1 MNSTAWATLSLVR
14 NERVLHSAMAVL
26 LIACLIG
33 NGFLRLGFAASI
45 EQVASD
51 AKDCKGLC
59 DMEGSLVESVE
70 KAKSRK
76 DKLEHEL
83 ATILARIPKALN
95 DSDVL
100 SNVRGVVLK
109 SHCSLVDFRP
119 TSTLDRKEF
128 KSRSYDLQMEGNFGQ
143 LVQFFD
149 LLQRTP
155 FVFQVSRFKINE
167 PSSLGSPCKAEME
180 LSVVFDHVWS
190 PPESAKHE

>member
-1 MNSTAWATLSLVR
+1 M
-14 NERVLHSAMAVL
+14 
-26 LIACLIG
+26 
-33 NGFLRLGFAASI
+33 
-45 EQVASD
+45 
-51 AKDCKGLC
+51 
-59 DMEGSLVESVE
+59 VESVE

-76 DKLEHEL
+76 DKLEQEL

-128 KSRSYDLQMEGNFGQ
+128 KSRSYDLQMEGNFRQ

-149 LLQRTP
+149 LLQRAP
-155 FVFQVSRFKINE
+155 FVFQVSRFKIHE

-190 PPESAKHE
+190 PQESAKDE